1 MRIEIEEELPRT
13 LGELEVLITD
23 VAKRFNNIAHSE
35 VKIEIIDDKF
45 IRFTYEEKE

>member
-13 LGELEVLITD
+13 LGELEVLVDD
-23 VAKRFNNIAHSE
+23 VAKRFNNISHKD
-35 VKIEIIDDKF
+35 VVVEIIDNKF